1 MMIILRSRTFFLKGW
16 KPSITADIDGRKFK
30 PACLSSCV
38 DDTDVKNDGDDD
50 DDAAN
55 PVEEAKERLLDLE
68 ANIERRYLKA
78 PLGVSN
84 VSLQTITSSITK

>member
-1 MMIILRSRTFFLKGW
+1 MRLNPKQDLYSWAPFVQDYEEDNGN
-16 KPSITADIDGRKFK
+16 
-30 PACLSSCV
+30 V
-38 DDTDVKNDGDDD
+38 DGDVNNADD
-50 DDAAN
+50 EFGADAVN

-84 VSLQTITSSITK
+84 TDISLQTITSSITK

>member
-1 MMIILRSRTFFLKGW
+1 MKPTVWLLFTFQGW
-16 KPSITADIDGRKFK
+16 KPAITTDIDSRKFR
-30 PACLSSCV
+30 PACMSTQTNV
-38 DDTDVKNDGDDD
+38 NGVKTDDFDDD
-50 DDAAN
+50 VAN

-84 VSLQTITSSITK
+84 ADISLQTITSSITK

>member
-1 MMIILRSRTFFLKGW
+1 MPIS
-16 KPSITADIDGRKFK
+16 D
-30 PACLSSCV
+30 
-38 DDTDVKNDGDDD
+38 DGDEFGA
-50 DDAAN
+50 DAAN

-84 VSLQTITSSITK
+84 TDISLQTITSSITK